1 MDRTRIGKDA
11 EQQALYYLKH
21 QGLQLVTSNYLC
33 RFGEIDLIML
43 DNRQLVFIE
52 VRSRSHRHWGGATAS
67 VDQRKQRKLIKA
79 AGLFLSQQQQF
90 SHSPCRFDVIAFE
103 SDSSNSSG
111 DSCPIWYKDAF
122 RPEATF

>member
-1 MDRTRIGKDA
+1 MDRIRIGKDA
-11 EQQALYYLKH
+11 EQQALHYLWH
-21 QGLQLVTSNYLC
+21 QGLQLITQNYLC

-43 DNRQLVFIE
+43 DNRQLVFVE
-52 VRSRSHRHWGGATAS
+52 VRSRSHSHWGGATAS
-67 VDQRKQRKLIKA
+67 VDPRKQRKLIKA

-90 SHSPCRFDVIAFE
+90 SNLPCRFDVIAFE
-103 SDSSNSSG
+103 SDKGISSG